1 MNIIIFDT
9 ETLGFQ
15 SQDLLNIGYRIVD
28 IDIFNK
34 NFQTLCE
41 RDMLDINLY
50 RAVKKIANHKGCFD
64 KDIDNILASNFLPK
78 DKMAIYDKL
87 IENKQIERHTP
98 KKMFEIMQK
107 DIEKYSVVFGYAYN
121 CAFDTDKFAKTSQ
134 KYGIHNPLSYLP
146 IFDIWAYAVNYIC
159 SSKEYIAWAKENEIF
174 TQKEIYISTSV
185 ESVTKYLNKDLNFVE
200 EHTALSDTRW
210 EVNILLKCLRL
221 GCDITKPQKRGK
233 FIPSGK
239 VLHKKIVTPDG
250 EIIEFDYTKLSTRTE
265 TEYHYE

>member
-34 NFQTLCE
+34 NFQTLCT
-41 RDMLDINLY
+41 RDMLDLNLY
-50 RAVKKIANHKGCFD
+50 RAVKKIANHKGCFE
-64 KDIDNILASNFLPK
+64 KDIANILTSNFLPQS
-78 DKMAIYDKL
+78 KMDIYDKL
-87 IENKQIERHTP
+87 IETKSIERHNIKT
-98 KKMFEIMQK
+98 MFKIMAN
-107 DIEKYSVVFGYAYN
+107 DMAKYSVVFGYAYN
-121 CAFDTDKFAKTSQ
+121 CAFDIDKFEKTAQ
-134 KYGIHNPLSYLP
+134 KYGLENPIANLP

-159 SSKEYIAWAKENEIF
+159 YSKDYIAWAKENEIF

-200 EHTALSDTRW
+200 EHTALSDTKW

-221 GCDITKPQKRGK
+221 GCDITKAEKRGK

-239 VLHKKIVTPDG
+239 VLHKKIVTPNG
-250 EIIEFDYTKLSTRTE
+250 EVIEFDYTKQSTRTE